1 MLEYTQML
9 ENANKKLKKTVQFL
23 NDSAIKLQ
31 AETDAIRKALLTC
44 SVKRQEL
51 QTENKALRETIL
63 GEVTTADEFNYE
75 FRHNPDDDA
84 PDVPSAVTWNA
95 RALNTEANDV
105 DTVMIESAKQ
115 FTPVSGTYRMTA
127 SAPILRAAA
136 YNTTKCDSCQK
147 EIPFDDTNFVQNS
160 DGTVR
165 YECNVC
171 YNLDS

>member
-1 MLEYTQML
+1 MAKYEEALED
-9 ENANKKLKKTVQFL
+9 ANKKLEKSVQFL

-31 AETDAIRKALLTC
+31 AETDALKKALLTC

-63 GEVTTADEFNYE
+63 GEVTTADSFNSE

-84 PDVPSAVTWNA
+84 PDAPSAVTWNA
-95 RALNTEANDV
+95 RALNTEVNDV
-105 DTVMIESAKQ
+105 DTVTIVSAKQ

-127 SAPILRAAA
+127 YDPDDDTTA
-136 YNTTKCDSCQK
+136 YDTTKCDSCQK